1 MLHKEQPVP
10 DNKMCKLRPTN
21 VKSARDLVTGH
32 INAPRVVEE
41 CEDVEEDVV
50 AREEEEAVEDGRMDN
65 RQMLLWRCR
74 HQKFPK
80 VDCNHRRE
88 LPQCP
93 EARETSCALSWP
105 ARTAARAVG
114 RSEASRP
121 TDHRRS

>member
-1 MLHKEQPVP
+1 MH
-10 DNKMCKLRPTN
+10 NKIRKLPQTN
-21 VKSARDLVTGH
+21 AENVRGSVTGH

-50 AREEEEAVEDGRMDN
+50 AGEDEEVEEVDKDNN
-65 RQMLLWRCR
+65 RQMLLWRR
-74 HQKFPK
+74 RRQKCPK
-80 VDCNHRRE
+80 VDCNHRRV

-114 RSEASRP
+114 RSEAS
-121 TDHRRS
+121 